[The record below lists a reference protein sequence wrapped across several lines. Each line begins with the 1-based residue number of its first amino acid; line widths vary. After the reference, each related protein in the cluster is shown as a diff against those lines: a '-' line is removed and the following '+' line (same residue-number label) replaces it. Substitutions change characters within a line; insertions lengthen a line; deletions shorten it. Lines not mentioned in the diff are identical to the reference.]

1 MQAGQSTHVG
11 TRRRVSVDQVM
22 DTAGFVGLPLVVM
35 LCAVAV
41 LILEGFDI
49 QIIGFVAP
57 ALTTE
62 FGITRSELAPVLG
75 ASLVGMAV
83 GALAVGPVGDRWGRR
98 PALLAST
105 ALFGVATLLGAT
117 SESVDAL
124 AGWRFITGIG
134 LGGALPNATAL
145 LAEFA
150 PPRWRNQ
157 AIAAAIVGVPIGG
170 MFGSLIAAELIVFS
184 GWRALF
190 VVGGVLPLA
199 AAAVM
204 FLTMPESPRYLAVR
218 GRQTARLASM
228 LNRLAPG
235 SQFTADDRFVLDAV
249 PVRSTGSLS
258 VIFSLAYLRDTLG
271 SWVAFATN
279 IFAVYSFFSW
289 SPVVLTSLGLDLSSA
304 VRGSFYFNL
313 AGISGALVNAWLI
326 ARFGSRLP
334 LIGMCL
340 FGVTA
345 LSALAWLTQNA
356 FTDPGATII
365 DDTALMLGVAGAGL
379 AINAV
384 QIGMYAV
391 VANVYPTA
399 CRSSGVGWALGVGR
413 IGGIVSAFAGSM
425 LLTQAGGAGFFGG
438 IAVALSLTFV
448 AVALIRRHIPPSG

>member
-1 MQAGQSTHVG
+1 
-11 TRRRVSVDQVM
+11 
-22 DTAGFVGLPLVVM
+22 
-35 LCAVAV
+35 
-41 LILEGFDI
+41 
-49 QIIGFVAP
+49 
-57 ALTTE
+57 
-62 FGITRSELAPVLG
+62 
-75 ASLVGMAV
+75 
-83 GALAVGPVGDRWGRR
+83 
-98 PALLAST
+98 
-105 ALFGVATLLGAT
+105 
-117 SESVDAL
+117 L

-271 SWVAFATN
+271 SWMAFATN